1 MKLSIKLLAVFSLL
15 SVVLGN
21 LDTAFAGNDSIGWK
35 DIAVGGG
42 VSLAIKKD
50 GTLWA
55 WGESNRSGVFGNG
68 QKGTENPM
76 IPVQVS
82 GLKDVRLI
90 AAGSHHAL
98 AVDKGGSV
106 WAWGRN
112 SEGQIGDGT
121 KTVIKPGQG
130 SQVVEDN
137 DRVTPVKVRGIDNV
151 VLVAGNW
158 SKSFA
163 VTSDGSLWNWGKSPS
178 KLDGFFDIVS
188 ISTGYGNNLIATRKD
203 GTVWTLDQGKA
214 VQIEGLNDVLA
225 VAAASRD
232 SYALKKDGSVWVFG
246 SNGAGKI
253 AGETVNKKSNPKL
266 VEGITD
272 VVSIQATAGG
282 PLYLKRDGTVWASGQ
297 NLGGQLGIG
306 SYEDSNVP
314 VQVKGLHKIIK
325 IAAHGTGFRS
335 MALREDGTLFS
346 WGGGYTG
353 DGTQWYR
360 TEPVWI
366 KSNEN
371 EDFVDNLISVKIDE
385 KVLEFEQLPILVD
398 GTTLVPM
405 RKIFES
411 LGAEIEWHAET
422 STVTAH
428 KGQTTIQLTIDS
440 DSAIINGELT
450 KLDAPPIIKN
460 GVTLVPVRFI
470 SESLGTKVEWKE
482 TTKTVQITSN

>member
-1 MKLSIKLLAVFSLL
+1 
-15 SVVLGN
+15 
-21 LDTAFAGNDSIGWK
+21 
-35 DIAVGGG
+35 
-42 VSLAIKKD
+42 
-50 GTLWA
+50 
-55 WGESNRSGVFGNG
+55 
-68 QKGTENPM
+68 
-76 IPVQVS
+76 
-82 GLKDVRLI
+82 
-90 AAGSHHAL
+90 
-98 AVDKGGSV
+98 
-106 WAWGRN
+106 
-112 SEGQIGDGT
+112 
-121 KTVIKPGQG
+121 
-130 SQVVEDN
+130 
-137 DRVTPVKVRGIDNV
+137 
-151 VLVAGNW
+151 
-158 SKSFA
+158 
-163 VTSDGSLWNWGKSPS
+163 
-178 KLDGFFDIVS
+178 
-188 ISTGYGNNLIATRKD
+188 
-203 GTVWTLDQGKA
+203 
-214 VQIEGLNDVLA
+214 
-225 VAAASRD
+225 
-232 SYALKKDGSVWVFG
+232 
-246 SNGAGKI
+246 
-253 AGETVNKKSNPKL
+253 
-266 VEGITD
+266 
-272 VVSIQATAGG
+272 
-282 PLYLKRDGTVWASGQ
+282 
-297 NLGGQLGIG
+297 
-306 SYEDSNVP
+306 
-314 VQVKGLHKIIK
+314 
-325 IAAHGTGFRS
+325 

-346 WGGGYTG
+346 WGRGYTG